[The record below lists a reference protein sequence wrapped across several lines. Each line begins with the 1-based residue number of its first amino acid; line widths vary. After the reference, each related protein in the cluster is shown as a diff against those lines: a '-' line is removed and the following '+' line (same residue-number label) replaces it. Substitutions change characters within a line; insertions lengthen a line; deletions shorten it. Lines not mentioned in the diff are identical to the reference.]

1 MIDGLNKIFF
11 SINSKSFM
19 DSFDSFYIVLMS
31 TLDGY
36 LRSAAMYIKM
46 LLTMIN
52 VVGVAFLILKY

>member
-1 MIDGLNKIFF
+1 
-11 SINSKSFM
+11 M